1 MLDMLDI
8 LDILDIFDTFET
20 FETFET
26 FDTFDTFDMF
36 DMLDMLDIFDTL
48 GMLGMFGMLDML
60 DTLGLSGMPV
70 ESTADIP
77 INGLVCGLAC
87 RLETEVGSRACTGL
101 GVTSGV
107 VPGVVRRGSGIW
119 PRSGETC
126 DCSAC
131 VPALWAATGAF

>member
-26 FDTFDTFDMF
+26 FDMF
-36 DMLDMLDIFDTL
+36 DKLDMLDIFDTL
-48 GMLGMFGMLDML
+48 DMLGMFGMLDILDML

-70 ESTADIP
+70 ESAADIP

-119 PRSGETC
+119 PSSGETC

-131 VPALWAATGAF
+131 VLALWAAPGAF